1 MEEKDA
7 AVQPEPVQQPTKK
20 SDEDPNATV
29 KAVCLF
35 LGIIVLCAAGYIVY
49 DKFIAK
55 HDETQCIEAAKDDK
69 AETGKPEEK
78 TDDNIGFRT

>member
-7 AVQPEPVQQPTKK
+7 AVQSEPVQKPIKK
-20 SDEDPNATV
+20 SDEDPNATI

-55 HDETQCIEAAKDDK
+55 HDETQCIEAVDKDN
-69 AETGKPEEK
+69 KPETEK
-78 TDDNIGFRT
+78 TTNEVIKTKF